1 MQKLIVREFLDA
13 DIIELEKIPPFFPL
27 SVSLYMYIL
36 GQNANLIP
44 WEKFPKVHMQMYP
57 NYGYALHM
65 TMPFLVTLLA
75 SIIRNFHILNIYPCC
90 DKLTW
95 DHVTDA
101 FLYKFFFFSSNMLTL
116 EASLIC

>member
-1 MQKLIVREFLDA
+1 
-13 DIIELEKIPPFFPL
+13 
-27 SVSLYMYIL
+27 
-36 GQNANLIP
+36 
-44 WEKFPKVHMQMYP
+44 MYP

-101 FLYKFFFFSSNMLTL
+101 FLYKFFFFFLQYVNIGSQHNLIIGAAFDWKGVLLT
-116 EASLIC
+116 